1 MAETV
6 GCPNCQRKL
15 QVPEQYLGQKVQ
27 CPECQHLF
35 IATTMAVSAQP
46 IPAPA
51 PPPAGAAKPRRY
63 EEDDD
68 EDLAPRRR
76 RSRDDDDD
84 DDFDEFHRP
93 RHLRNR
99 FMPHRGGMIMA
110 MGLVALVG
118 GLSFCLPAVVGP
130 VAWALGT
137 WDLREIREGRKDP
150 EGESMTRAGQVCG
163 IVASV
168 LMILGALVFALMILS
183 ELN

>member
-35 IATTMAVSAQP
+35 IAATMAVRAQP
-46 IPAPA
+46 MPAPA
-51 PPPAGAAKPRRY
+51 PPPAGIVKPRRY
-63 EEDDD
+63 EEED
-68 EDLAPRRR
+68 EDDLAPRRR
-76 RSRDDDDD
+76 RSHDDDD
-84 DDFDEFHRP
+84 DDFDDFHQP

-99 FMPHRGGMIMA
+99 FSPHRGGMIMA

-137 WDLREIREGRKDP
+137 WDLREIREGRMDP
-150 EGESMTRAGQVCG
+150 EGESMTRAGLVCG
-163 IVASV
+163 IVATV
-168 LMILGALVFALMILS
+168 LMILGGLVVVLMILADV
-183 ELN
+183 N